1 MPWIDTS
8 YLICKPWQ
16 HREHS
21 VVHKVYGTR
30 NWNCLLAK
38 CEWQQCQVYTIIY
51 PMSRIYNITPMSS
64 IHNSTSNA
72 VWLVYRFNILPTG
85 IWVHLLSLQP
95 WMRKRKTSWTSPKAN
110 HPKKSPRCLRR
121 KDSIASWT
129 SFPLHILH
137 ANKLNL
143 LNTQHSPRM

>member
-1 MPWIDTS
+1 MT
-8 YLICKPWQ
+8 
-16 HREHS
+16 
-21 VVHKVYGTR
+21 
-30 NWNCLLAK
+30 
-38 CEWQQCQVYTIIY
+38 IY
-51 PMSRIYNITPMSS
+51 PTSRIYNKTPISS
-64 IHNSTSNA
+64 IHNSTSNV
-72 VWLVYRFNILPTG
+72 VWLVYRFNILPTA

-143 LNTQHSPRM
+143 LSTPHSPRM